1 MSGSK
6 ALGPDRPG
14 GAGRPSSAVSVDR
27 NVCVGSGYCQRI
39 APEVFDLDESGLAVV
54 LLAHPAGPQLDAAR
68 EAEGS
73 CPSLAI
79 TLPAG

>member
-1 MSGSK
+1 MSGS
-6 ALGPDRPG
+6 AADGPG
-14 GAGRPSSAVSVDR
+14 STVSVHRD
-27 NVCVGSGYCQRI
+27 VCVGSGYCQRI

-79 TLPAG
+79 TVPGS